1 MMVRKSRAAT
11 APRTPRTRGGRAG
24 PVEEGIV
31 AMLTGG
37 DPRGCTPDE
46 LADALG
52 LAPDGGE
59 VQRTLEALV
68 ARRRLARWGIGR
80 GALYTLPAPPVR
92 GGGAHGR
99 AKNIALRYSVGDG
112 DGGIPRP
119 RPLGDAADAA
129 AGGRPPA

>member
-24 PVEEGIV
+24 SVEEGIV

-37 DPRGCTPDE
+37 DPRGCAPDE

-92 GGGAHGR
+92 GGERRTVAPKISHRDTVR
-99 AKNIALRYSVGDG
+99 AMAMAVAGHCTPARSVIRHD
-112 DGGIPRP
+112 DDEGG
-119 RPLGDAADAA
+119 
-129 AGGRPPA
+129 